1 MAILKQWSNS
11 NMTFKNINTAIN
23 QELGRIAGVQHHAA
37 GTRNT
42 VKGEGRSIYDK
53 PLEFE
58 IWFNRGLR
66 YYETVKGFK
75 FQWLNLTTLK
85 VTLPNGRT
93 GTRSLEDFEEEYE
106 HDYKRQFPSCH

>member
-1 MAILKQWSNS
+1 MVY
-11 NMTFKNINTAIN
+11 KNINTAIN
-23 QELGRIAGVQHHAA
+23 QELGRIAGVQHHTC
-37 GTRNT
+37 GIRNPSRN
-42 VKGEGRSIYDK
+42 GERSIYDK

-58 IWFNRGLR
+58 TWFNKGLR

-93 GTRSLEDFEEEYE
+93 GIRTLEDFEDEYE
-106 HDYKRQFPSCH
+106 NDYKRQFPSCH